1 MWNNVRQLNLAA
13 NALYAL
19 LALVLL
25 AAGGYWL
32 IQRPNFALREIQIDG
47 DTDHINSPTVRASV
61 VGHLKGNFF
70 TVDLDTA
77 RQQFEQMPWV
87 RRASVRR
94 VWPNALAVTLEE
106 YKPLGTWGADQLVS
120 VDGELFTANQGELD
134 EELPAFDGP
143 DGTAKE
149 VVARYQDFKKWYAPL
164 KATPEEVTLS
174 PRYAW
179 TVKLSNG
186 TEIEYGRERNPQTLA
201 DRTKRLLEAWAA
213 VTQRW
218 GKDIEYADL
227 RYPNG
232 FAIRA
237 AGMRFISDTD
247 KGKKPLT
254 QQ

>member
-13 NALYAL
+13 SALYAL
-19 LALVLL
+19 LLL
-25 AAGGYWL
+25 ALAAAGCYWL
-32 IQRPNFALREIQIDG
+32 IQRPALALREIRIDG
-47 DTDHINSPTVRASV
+47 DVDHINAPTVRAGV
-61 VGHLKGNFF
+61 VGRLKGNFF

-77 RQQFEQMPWV
+77 RVAFEQMPWV
-87 RRASVRR
+87 RHASVRR

-106 YKPLGTWGADQLVS
+106 YKPLGTWGSDQLVS

-134 EELPAFDGP
+134 AELPAFDGP
-143 DGTAKE
+143 EGSAKD
-149 VVARYQDFKKWYAPL
+149 VVARYHDFAKWFAPL
-164 KATPEEVTLS
+164 NATPEEVMLS
-174 PRYAW
+174 ARYAW

-186 TEIEYGRERNPQTLA
+186 MLVELGKERTHEALH
-201 DRTKRLLEAWAA
+201 DRTERLVAAWPA

-237 AGMRFISDTD
+237 AGMRFPTDTD
-247 KGKKPLT
+247 NRKK
-254 QQ
+254 

>member
-13 NALYAL
+13 NALHAL
-19 LALVLL
+19 LALALL
-25 AAGGYWL
+25 VAGGYWL
-32 IQRPNFALREIQIDG
+32 VQRPNFALREIRIEG
-47 DTDHINSPTVRASV
+47 DTDHINALMVHASV
-61 VGHLKGNFF
+61 VGRLKGNFF
-70 TVDLDTA
+70 TVDLDAA
-77 RQQFEQMPWV
+77 RQAFEQLPWV
-87 RRASVRR
+87 RHASVRR

-106 YKPLGTWGADQLVS
+106 YKPLGTWGSDQLVS

-134 EELPAFDGP
+134 EDLPAFDGP
-143 DGTAKE
+143 DGSAKD
-149 VVARYQDFKKWYAPL
+149 VVARYRDFAKWFAPL
-164 KATPEEVTLS
+164 GLTPDEVTLS

-186 TEIEYGRERNPQTLA
+186 TEVELGRERNADTLA
-201 DRTKRLLEAWAA
+201 ERTHRLIVAWTA

-237 AGMRFISDTD
+237 AGMRFISDTAP
-247 KGKKPLT
+247 GKK
-254 QQ
+254 

>member
-1 MWNNVRQLNLAA
+1 MWNNARQLNAAA

-25 AAGGYWL
+25 AAGCHWL
-32 IQRPNFALREIQIDG
+32 IQRPSFALRVIQIDG
-47 DTDHINSPTVRASV
+47 DLEHINSPTVRASV

-70 TVDLDTA
+70 TIDLDAA

-87 RRASVRR
+87 RHASVRR

-134 EELPAFDGP
+134 GQLPAFDGP
-143 DGTAKE
+143 DGSAKE
-149 VVARYQDFKKWYAPL
+149 VVARYREFKQWFAPL
-164 KATPEEVTLS
+164 GATPEEVTLS

-179 TVKLSNG
+179 RVKLSNG
-186 TEIEYGRERNPQTLA
+186 AQIEYGRERNQQTLA
-201 DRTKRLLEAWAA
+201 ERTRWLLEAWAA

-247 KGKKPLT
+247 KVKK
-254 QQ
+254 Q

>member
-25 AAGGYWL
+25 AAGAYWL
-32 IQRPNFALREIQIDG
+32 TQRPAFTLHAIAIGG
-47 DTDHINSPTVRASV
+47 DIEHINAPTVRAGV
-61 VGHLKGNFF
+61 VGHLRGNFF
-70 TVDLDTA
+70 TVDLDNA
-77 RQQFEQMPWV
+77 RQAFEQMPWV

-106 YKPLGTWGADQLVS
+106 YKPLGTWGSDQLVS

-134 EELPAFDGP
+134 VDLPAFDGP
-143 DGTAKE
+143 SRTEKE
-149 VVARYQDFKKWYAPL
+149 VVARYFDFKKWLAPL
-164 KATPEEVTLS
+164 GAEPDEVTLS

-186 TEIEYGRERNPQTLA
+186 TQIEYGRERNPQTLA
-201 DRTKRLLEAWAA
+201 ERSRRLTAAWGA
-213 VTQRW
+213 VTARW

-237 AGMRFISDTD
+237 AGMRFIGNATA
-247 KGKKPLT
+247 GKPAAK
-254 QQ
+254 